1 MLKYKDILINNIFF
15 SSKSYDEYEGRVLG
29 HIGTNNSVFEAAYWY
44 DESWPSVF
52 FAPEY
57 GKWYRSK
64 DRKVGVSPFAS
75 YMMNKKWTLV
85 EDFTNHMLR
94 FQQVT
99 ESSIHFSKRHFNV
112 LGWIDSKR
120 S

>member
-1 MLKYKDILINNIFF
+1 MLQYKDILIDNNFF
-15 SSKSYDEYEGRVLG
+15 KKSYDEYDGRVLG

-64 DRKVGVSPFAS
+64 DRKGGPLPFHS
-75 YMMNKKWTLV
+75 FLMNKKWSM
-85 EDFTNHMLR
+85 EEEFTKHLLH

-99 ESSIHFSKRHFNV
+99 VCSV
-112 LGWIDSKR
+112 
-120 S
+120 